1 MRENLSFTVLE
12 LPDVLFWHFIEETR
26 SVADGDQIVSKFS
39 SKQTQFLCSIFVKN
53 EVLAL

>member
-12 LPDVLFWHFIEETR
+12 LPDVLLHFIEETR

-39 SKQTQFLCSIFVKN
+39 SKQTQFLCSIFVKK